1 MNSNGSDQG
10 QGLVW
15 AFHIDQ
21 LDFASNSFESSK
33 IWWSIIYDFM
43 TYDEHKLQW
52 IHQIHQNTEN
62 LPPLC
67 SLCFAVSTSLQ
78 RRPYP
83 STSKAWSPR
92 CRSTRAPWIVSSHE
106 PLRRHDVRQMWCTH
120 VKRDVKHDTWCET
133 RCEVYTIPRVWAMRA
148 MTRLKLS
155 FSRRNIKRIKRIKLP
170 QAIAKVMEGR
180 CDFQRFFQAVC
191 ERPKGIRVGR
201 ICRGL
206 RCWLQVPPFEELCNG
221 DMWWFGGW
229 NCRLDRHRRRKSK
242 SEVLKQEK
250 GQTCC
255 GKKCFLGE
263 SCDNWSTLDLKI
275 LKLEL
280 HDEFLWKLDLLKTF
294 DEFLWIV

>member
-1 MNSNGSDQG
+1 MNTSNTSKYRK
-10 QGLVW
+10 
-15 AFHIDQ
+15 
-21 LDFASNSFESSK
+21 FAAAVFAPFAEF
-33 IWWSIIYDFM
+33 SI
-43 TYDEHKLQW
+43 
-52 IHQIHQNTEN
+52 
-62 LPPLC
+62 
-67 SLCFAVSTSLQ
+67 STSGVVTTLQ
-78 RRPYP
+78 VHKGTVNCVEPWALERP
-83 STSKAWSPR
+83 
-92 CRSTRAPWIVSSHE
+92 V
-106 PLRRHDVRQMWCTH
+106 RHMWCTH

-229 NCRLDRHRRRKSK
+229 NCRLDRHRRHKSK

-294 DEFLWIV
+294 DEFLWICWIQICFRNFFR